1 MKNTL
6 VLAAALVALSA
17 GPVSQVSTAAEL
29 PSRGRCRQAA
39 ASRPWAKDFKQI
51 PSTVI
56 DKGVLRD
63 IPYLSY
69 RAGNYELNVYG
80 DPAAPACFEIGIHKE
95 LLTSA
100 AARKNCLDL
109 IASLLDDPA
118 DRALLASLK
127 PEIDKKVRNGITFE
141 ITPPTAEDAYGGWW
155 VSVYNEPLLDK
166 SRATP
171 DELAAITT
179 KRADVPRAAAAPDP
193 KTPYAVDSS
202 TQGRWASDD
211 LSSARTR
218 TDVPEEKQAV
228 YAPAFSKKDGKYV
241 PDRTLDDTGYIMFV
255 CCDSDKHED
264 MEVLLKECPAC
275 KKMDTFYWDTEKKCF
290 IAFTCGTPYDN
301 ARVKCPTCGRVPARV
316 RTKHIGH

>member
-1 MKNTL
+1 MKNTTWL
-6 VLAAALVALSA
+6 GTLALLVAC
-17 GPVSQVSTAAEL
+17 TAPQAATAQAL
-29 PSRGRCRQAA
+29 PSRAKCRQAA
-39 ASRPWAKDFKQI
+39 SATAWGKDLKQI

-95 LLTSA
+95 LLQGA
-100 AARKNCLDL
+100 EARKNCLDL
-109 IASLLDDPA
+109 VASLLNDPE
-118 DRALLASLK
+118 DRKLLASLK
-127 PEIDKKVRNGITFE
+127 PAGEKKVRNGITFE

-155 VSVYNEPLLDK
+155 VSVYNEPLLDQ

-171 DELAAITT
+171 EELSAITT
-179 KRADVPRAAAAPDP
+179 KRGDVPRTGAAPDP
-193 KTPYAVDSS
+193 RMPYAVDSS

-211 LSSARTR
+211 LASARTR
-218 TDVPEEKQAV
+218 KDVPEEKQAV
-228 YAPAFSKKDGKYV
+228 YAPAFSKKNGKYV
-241 PDRTLDDTGYIMFV
+241 PDRTVDDTGSIMFI
-255 CCDSDKHED
+255 CLGSDKHED
-264 MEVLLKECPAC
+264 MEVIFRECPAC

-301 ARVKCPTCGRVPARV
+301 ATIKCPTCGKVPTRV
-316 RTKHIGH
+316 RIKH